1 MSKTLFLKGQSNM
14 YVVIM
19 KIAVL
24 QLIHILIKNM
34 FFMGWGGDNQ
44 MKIKYWSKFKGD
56 FKRKCPTSGKSVLSK
71 GLIYLQM

>member
-34 FFMGWGGDNQ
+34 FFMGWGG
-44 MKIKYWSKFKGD
+44 G
-56 FKRKCPTSGKSVLSK
+56 
-71 GLIYLQM
+71 